1 MLAGWMTLEARLAS
15 AFIVLLVFAAGMMP
29 ARVHAAP
36 IQIVGNAKPPPW
48 PSPQGGGR
56 MNLVSPQGG
65 GRFILTSAQGG
76 SRFNRIDP
84 IGMGLANSLPDPPG
98 MGEGESAEP
107 TGELDLLNQDRAQ
120 AGLPPLAASASLDRV
135 ATVRASQLVTDG
147 ITHYRPGHST
157 LAAVE
162 LLQANHIPYVWHGEN
177 IIWEGSMPWAAVPAF
192 FNNWWMAS
200 PAHRDNILNP
210 HYRSVGIGIAK
221 NGDAVYM
228 VEVFSDQVGDP
239 VETPSL
245 PSLQGGARS
254 YRTMSRQQT
263 SPM

>member
-15 AFIVLLVFAAGMMP
+15 ALIILAIFAAGMMP
-29 ARVHAAP
+29 ARVQAATA
-36 IQIVGNAKPPPW
+36 QVGLNAVPPSR
-48 PSPQGGGR
+48 PSSQGGGR
-56 MNLVSPQGG
+56 VTLPSPPAGG
-65 GRFILTSAQGG
+65 GFTLTAAEGG
-76 SRFNRIDP
+76 TRPRRSETAAVGPADP
-84 IGMGLANSLPDPPG
+84 LPHP
-98 MGEGESAEP
+98 SAEP
-107 TGELDLLNQDRAQ
+107 TGELALVNQDRAQ

-177 IIWEGSMPWAAVPAF
+177 IIWEGSMPWAEVPVF

-210 HYRSVGIGIAK
+210 HYRSVGIGVAK

-239 VETPSL
+239 GETPSL

>member
-15 AFIVLLVFAAGMMP
+15 TFIVLLIFAAGMWP
-29 ARVHAAP
+29 VRRVQAAP
-36 IQIVGNAKPPPW
+36 AQAAAASQQLPSR
-48 PSPQGGGR
+48 PSPQA
-56 MNLVSPQGG
+56 G
-65 GRFILTSAQGG
+65 GRFTLTSAEGPTRF
-76 SRFNRIDP
+76 SRKDTAT
-84 IGMGLANSLPDPPG
+84 MGLADTLPEP
-98 MGEGESAEP
+98 SAEP
-107 TGELDLLNQDRAQ
+107 TGELALVNQDRAQ
-120 AGLPPLAASASLDRV
+120 AGLLPLAASSSLDRV
-135 ATVRASQLVTDG
+135 AAIRASQLVVDG
-147 ITHYRPGHST
+147 IRHYRPGHST

-177 IIWEGSMPWAAVPAF
+177 IIWEGSLPWAEVPAF
-192 FNNWWMAS
+192 FNTWWMAS
-200 PAHRDNILNP
+200 LAHRDNILNP

-239 VETPSL
+239 AET

-254 YRTMSRQQT
+254 YRTMSRQPT

>member
-36 IQIVGNAKPPPW
+36 VQIVANAKPPPL
-48 PSPQGGGR
+48 PSPQGGAKV
-56 MNLVSPQGG
+56 NPLSPQGG
-65 GRFILTSAQGG
+65 GRFILTSAEGG

-84 IGMGLANSLPDPPG
+84 ATMGLASPFLDPG

-107 TGELDLLNQDRAQ
+107 PAELDLLNQDRAQ
-120 AGLPPLAASASLDRV
+120 AGLPPLAASVSLDRV
-135 ATVRASQLVTDG
+135 AAIRASQLVADG
-147 ITHYRPGHST
+147 ITHYRPGHAM

-162 LLQANHIPYVWHGEN
+162 LLQASRIPYVWHGEN
-177 IIWEGSMPWAAVPAF
+177 IIWEGRMPWAEVPAF
-192 FNNWWMAS
+192 FNDWWMAS

-239 VETPSL
+239 TETPSL
-245 PSLQGGARS
+245 PSRQGGASS

>member
-15 AFIVLLVFAAGMMP
+15 AIIVLLVFAAGMMP
-29 ARVHAAP
+29 ARRVQAAP
-36 IQIVGNAKPPPW
+36 AKVVAASQQPVSRS
-48 PSPQGGGR
+48 SPQGR
-56 MNLVSPQGG
+56 
-65 GRFILTSAQGG
+65 GRFTLTSAEGG
-76 SRFNRIDP
+76 SRFDRIDH
-84 IGMGLANSLPDPPG
+84 IGMELASPLPDTG
-98 MGEGESAEP
+98 MVEGESAEP
-107 TGELDLLNQDRAQ
+107 PGELDLLNLDRAQ
-120 AGLPPLAASASLDRV
+120 AGLPALAASASLDRV
-135 ATVRASQLVTDG
+135 AAIRASQLVTDG

-162 LLQANHIPYVWHGEN
+162 LLQADHIPYVWHGEN

-239 VETPSL
+239 AETPSL
-245 PSLQGGARS
+245 PSPPGGARS
-254 YRTMSRQQT
+254 YRAMSRQQT

>member
-1 MLAGWMTLEARLAS
+1 PRMLAGWMTLEARLAS

-29 ARVHAAP
+29 ARVQAAP
-36 IQIVGNAKPPPW
+36 AQIGLNAVPSPRS
-48 PSPQGGGR
+48 SPQGGGR
-56 MNLVSPQGG
+56 ENLPWPQVGS
-65 GRFILTSAQGG
+65 RFTLTSAEGAT
-76 SRFNRIDP
+76 RFGRNDTAA
-84 IGMGLANSLPDPPG
+84 MGLADTLPEP
-98 MGEGESAEP
+98 SAEP
-107 TGELDLLNQDRAQ
+107 TGELTLVNQDRAQ
-120 AGLPPLAASASLDRV
+120 AGLPPLAGSSSLDRV
-135 ATVRASQLVTDG
+135 AAIRASQLVVDG

-177 IIWEGSMPWAAVPAF
+177 IIWEGSLPWAEVPAF
-192 FNNWWMAS
+192 FNTWWMAS
-200 PAHRDNILNP
+200 LAHRDNLLNP

-239 VETPSL
+239 AET

-254 YRTMSRQQT
+254 YRTMSRQPT

>member
-29 ARVHAAP
+29 GPVRAAP
-36 IQIVGNAKPPPW
+36 AQIGLNAVPPPR

-56 MNLVSPQGG
+56 VDLPSAKAGAKFTLSDRAAMDTNPFPKEKASVASPS
-65 GRFILTSAQGG
+65 T
-76 SRFNRIDP
+76 
-84 IGMGLANSLPDPPG
+84 
-98 MGEGESAEP
+98 GEGMSAEP
-107 TGELDLLNQDRAQ
+107 TGELALLNQDRAQ
-120 AGLPPLAASASLDRV
+120 AGLPPLAASAGLDRV
-135 ATVRASQLVTDG
+135 AAIRASQLVADG
-147 ITHYRPGHST
+147 ITHYRPGHSA

-162 LLQANHIPYVWHGEN
+162 LLQANHLTYVWHGEN
-177 IIWEGSMPWAAVPAF
+177 IIWEGSMPWAEVPAF

-210 HYRSVGIGIAK
+210 HYRSVGIGVAK

-239 VETPSL
+239 VETPSP
-245 PSLQGGARS
+245 PSPQGGGRS
-254 YRTMSRQQT
+254 
-263 SPM
+263 

>member
-29 ARVHAAP
+29 APVRAAP
-36 IQIVGNAKPPPW
+36 AQIGLNAVPPPR

-56 MNLVSPQGG
+56 VDLP
-65 GRFILTSAQGG
+65 SAKAGAKFTL
-76 SRFNRIDP
+76 SDRATMDTNRVLGP
-84 IGMGLANSLPDPPG
+84 RSKEEGASVAAPST
-98 MGEGESAEP
+98 GEGVSADP
-107 TGELDLLNQDRAQ
+107 TGELALVNQDRAQ
-120 AGLPPLAASASLDRV
+120 AGLLPLAASAGLDRV
-135 ATVRASQLVTDG
+135 AATRASQLVADG

-177 IIWEGSMPWAAVPAF
+177 IIWEGSMPSAEVPAF
-192 FNNWWMAS
+192 FNSWWMAS

-210 HYRSVGIGIAK
+210 RYRSVGIGVAK

-239 VETPSL
+239 VETPSP
-245 PSLQGGARS
+245 PSPQGGGRS
-254 YRTMSRQQT
+254 
-263 SPM
+263 

>member
-29 ARVHAAP
+29 ARVQAAP
-36 IQIVGNAKPPPW
+36 GQIGLNAVPTPR

-56 MNLVSPQGG
+56 ENLPSPQAGS
-65 GRFILTSAQGG
+65 RFTLTSAEGG
-76 SRFNRIDP
+76 TRFGRNDAAA
-84 IGMGLANSLPDPPG
+84 MGLADPLPDSP
-98 MGEGESAEP
+98 AEP
-107 TGELDLLNQDRAQ
+107 TGELALLNQDRAQ
-120 AGLPPLAASASLDRV
+120 AGLPPLAASASLDGV
-135 ATVRASQLVTDG
+135 AAIRASQLVTDG

-162 LLQANHIPYVWHGEN
+162 LLQASHIPYVWHGEN
-177 IIWEGSMPWAAVPAF
+177 IIWEGSMLWAEVPAF
-192 FNNWWMAS
+192 FNDWWMAS

-210 HYRSVGIGIAK
+210 HYRSVGIGIA
-221 NGDAVYM
+221 NTGDAVYM

-239 VETPSL
+239 AETPSL
-245 PSLQGGARS
+245 PSPQGGARS